1 MLDNSLVYG
10 MTDTRRY
17 NIEELGTNG
26 WHVLDEQ
33 NVTNLD
39 KEDAKR
45 RLDALLQQGLN
56 PNSLRATLVQ

>member
-1 MLDNSLVYG
+1 

-17 NIEELGTNG
+17 NIEELCTNG

-56 PNSLRATLVQ
+56 PNSLRATLVK